1 MLSFRVS
8 GFNDGD
14 SMSEREF
21 DIVLMGATGF
31 TGRLVAEHLVR
42 RHGVGGQLKWAL
54 AGRSREKLE
63 KIRIE
68 LGEMAAGLPLI
79 VADSHDRASLDAMVQ
94 RTRVVCTTVG
104 PYALHGSDL
113 VAACAANGT
122 DYCDLS
128 GEVPWMRRMLDAHA
142 DAAAKSGAR
151 IVHCCGFDSIP
162 SDMGVWFLQK
172 QAQERFG
179 KPLARV
185 RMRVKAAKGGLS
197 GGTYASMLNIVEEA
211 RRDKSV
217 ARVLKNPYALC
228 PPDSREGERQPYVS
242 KSSYDPAFEVWT
254 APFVMAAINTRVVL
268 KSNALSGHGY
278 GKDFRYD
285 EAVMT
290 GRGFSGRM
298 KATTVSLGMG
308 AFALGAAL
316 GPTRALLK
324 KLVLPKPGEGPSAEA
339 REAGFFK
346 IAIDGRNEA
355 GEESLRVSV
364 SGDRDPG
371 YGSTSKMLG
380 ETALA
385 LALDL
390 SADDCPGGI
399 WTPSTALGDKL
410 LERLERHAGLEFKLI
425 E

>member
-1 MLSFRVS
+1 
-8 GFNDGD
+8 
-14 SMSEREF
+14 MSEREF

-31 TGRLVAEHLVR
+31 TGRLVAEHLLR

-54 AGRSREKLE
+54 AGRNREKLE

-68 LGEMAAGLPLI
+68 LGETAAGLPLI
-79 VADSHDRASLDAMVQ
+79 VADSHERESLDEMVQ

-172 QAQERFG
+172 QANERFG
-179 KPLARV
+179 KPLSRV

-211 RRDKSV
+211 RRDKEV

-228 PPDSREGERQPYVS
+228 PPDARDGERQPYVS
-242 KSSYDPAFEVWT
+242 SAQHDPVFDVWT

-268 KSNALSGHGY
+268 KANAVSDFAY

-298 KATTVSLGMG
+298 KATMVSLAMG

-316 GPTRALLK
+316 GPTRSLLK
-324 KLVLPKPGEGPSAEA
+324 KLVLPKPGEGPSAEE

-346 IAIDGRNEA
+346 IAIDGRNDG
-355 GEESLRVSV
+355 GEQSLRVSV

-380 ETALA
+380 ETAVA
-385 LALDL
+385 LARDL
-390 SADDCPGGI
+390 PSDALPGGM
-399 WTPSTALGDKL
+399 WTPSTALGEKL
-410 LERLERHAGLEFKLI
+410 LERLREHAGLKFEVL
-425 E
+425 ED

>member
-1 MLSFRVS
+1 
-8 GFNDGD
+8 
-14 SMSEREF
+14 MSEREF

-31 TGRLVAEHLVR
+31 TGRLVAEHLLR

-68 LGEMAAGLPLI
+68 LGETAAGLPLI
-79 VADSHDRASLDAMVQ
+79 VADSHDRESLDEMVR

-104 PYALHGSDL
+104 PYALHGSEL

-172 QAQERFG
+172 QALERFG
-179 KPLARV
+179 KPLERV

-211 RRDKSV
+211 RRDREV
-217 ARVLKNPYALC
+217 ARLLKNPYALC
-228 PPDSREGERQPYVS
+228 PPDAREGERQPYVS
-242 KSSYDPAFEVWT
+242 KAAFDPAFGVWT

-268 KSNALSGHGY
+268 KANALSDFSY
-278 GKDFRYD
+278 GKHFGYD

-298 KATTVSLGMG
+298 KATMVALGMG
-308 AFALGAAL
+308 AFALGSAL
-316 GPTRALLK
+316 APTRSLLK
-324 KLVLPKPGEGPSAEA
+324 KLVLPKPGEGPSAEQ

-346 IAIDGRNEA
+346 IVFDGRDGNDR
-355 GEESLRVSV
+355 SLRVSV

-385 LALDL
+385 LARDL
-390 SADDCPGGI
+390 PADACPGGI
-399 WTPSTALGDKL
+399 WTPSTALGEKL
-410 LERLERHAGLEFKLI
+410 LDRLQEHAGLEFAVL
-425 E
+425 EN

>member
-1 MLSFRVS
+1 
-8 GFNDGD
+8 
-14 SMSEREF
+14 MSEREF

-63 KIRIE
+63 TMRLE
-68 LGEMAAGLPLI
+68 LGETAAGLPLL
-79 VADSHDRASLDAMVQ
+79 VADSHDRESLDAMVR
-94 RTRVVCTTVG
+94 RTSVVCTTVG

-113 VAACAANGT
+113 LAACAENGT

-128 GEVPWMRRMLDAHA
+128 GEVPWMRKMLDAHA

-172 QAQERFG
+172 QSRERFG
-179 KPLARV
+179 EPLGRV

-211 RRDKSV
+211 RRDREV

-228 PPDSREGERQPYVS
+228 PPNAREGERQPYVS
-242 KSSYDPAFEVWT
+242 SAVYDPVFDVWA

-268 KSNALSGHGY
+268 KANALSGFAY

-298 KATTVSLGMG
+298 KATTVSLAMG
-308 AFALGAAL
+308 AFALGAAM

-324 KLVLPKPGEGPSAEA
+324 KMVLPKPGEGPSAEE

-346 IAIDGRNEA
+346 IVLDGRNDSAEQ
-355 GEESLRVSV
+355 SLRVSV

-385 LALDL
+385 LARDL
-390 SADDCPGGI
+390 PADACPGGI
-399 WTPSTALGDKL
+399 FTPSTALGEKL
-410 LERLERHAGLEFKLI
+410 LDRLQEHAGLSFEVLGNL
-425 E
+425 

>member
-1 MLSFRVS
+1 
-8 GFNDGD
+8 
-14 SMSEREF
+14 MSEREF

-31 TGRLVAEHLVR
+31 TGRLVAEHLLR
-42 RHGVGGQLKWAL
+42 RHGVGGEIKWAL

-63 KIRIE
+63 QIRIK
-68 LGEMAAGLPLI
+68 LGETAAGLPLV

-104 PYALHGSDL
+104 PYALYGSDL
-113 VAACAANGT
+113 VAACAENGT

-128 GEVPWMRRMLDAHA
+128 GEVPWMRRMLDEHA
-142 DAAAKSGAR
+142 DAARRSGAR

-162 SDMGVWFLQK
+162 SDMGVWFLQR
-172 QAQERFG
+172 QAAERFG
-179 KPLARV
+179 KPLSRV

-211 RRDKSV
+211 RRDKDV
-217 ARVLKNPYALC
+217 ARILKNPYALC
-228 PPDSREGERQPYVS
+228 PPEVREGERQPSVS
-242 KSSYDPAFEVWT
+242 KASFDPAFGVWT
-254 APFVMAAINTRVVL
+254 APFIMAAINTRVVL
-268 KSNALSGHGY
+268 KANALSGHSY

-298 KATTVSLGMG
+298 KASLVSLGMG
-308 AFALGAAL
+308 SFAVGAAL
-316 GPTRALLK
+316 GPTRWLLK
-324 KLVLPKPGEGPSAEA
+324 KMVLPKPGEGPSAEQ

-346 IAIDGRNEA
+346 IVIDGRNE
-355 GEESLRVSV
+355 GEDQSLRVSV

-385 LALDL
+385 LARDL
-390 SADDCPGGI
+390 PADACAGGI
-399 WTPSTALGDKL
+399 WTPSTALGENL
-410 LERLERHAGLEFKLI
+410 LKRLQHHAGLKFEVLS
-425 E
+425 

>member
-1 MLSFRVS
+1 
-8 GFNDGD
+8 
-14 SMSEREF
+14 MSEREY

-68 LGEMAAGLPLI
+68 LGEPAAGLPLI
-79 VADSHDRASLDAMVQ
+79 VADSHDRDSLDEMVR

-113 VAACAANGT
+113 VGACAANGT

-128 GEVPWMRRMLDAHA
+128 GEVPWMRRMLDEHA
-142 DAAAKSGAR
+142 EAAESSGAR

-172 QAQERFG
+172 QAAERFG
-179 KPLARV
+179 KPLERV

-197 GGTYASMLNIVEEA
+197 GGTYASMLNIVAEA
-211 RRDKSV
+211 RRDKEV

-228 PPDSREGERQPYVS
+228 PSESRKGERQPYVS
-242 KSSYDPAFEVWT
+242 SAEFDRVFGVWT

-268 KSNALSGHGY
+268 KANALSGFAY
-278 GKDFRYD
+278 GENFRYD

-308 AFALGAAL
+308 AFALGAAF
-316 GPTRALLK
+316 GPTRSLLEK
-324 KLVLPKPGEGPSAEA
+324 MVLPKPGEGPTAEQ
-339 REAGFFK
+339 RESGFFK
-346 IAIDGRNEA
+346 IAIDGRND
-355 GEESLRVSV
+355 GEDASLRVSV

-385 LALDL
+385 LARDL
-390 SADDCPGGI
+390 SADDCPGGM

-410 LERLERHAGLEFKLI
+410 LARLQEHAGLTFEVV
-425 E
+425 ES

>member
-1 MLSFRVS
+1 
-8 GFNDGD
+8 
-14 SMSEREF
+14 MSEREF

-68 LGEMAAGLPLI
+68 LGETAAGLPLI
-79 VADSHDRASLDAMVQ
+79 VADSHDRGSLDEMVN

-128 GEVPWMRRMLDAHA
+128 GEVPWMRRMLDQHG

-162 SDMGVWFLQK
+162 SDMGVWFLQRE
-172 QAQERFG
+172 AQERLG
-179 KPLARV
+179 QSLERV

-211 RRDKSV
+211 RRDKEV

-228 PPDSREGERQPYVS
+228 PPDAREGERQPYVS
-242 KSSYDPAFEVWT
+242 SALYDPVFEVWT
-254 APFVMAAINTRVVL
+254 APFVMAAINTRVVF
-268 KSNALSGHGY
+268 KANALSGFSY
-278 GKDFRYD
+278 GREFRYD

-298 KATTVSLGMG
+298 KATMVSLGMG

-324 KLVLPKPGEGPSAEA
+324 KMVLPKPGEGPSAEA

-346 IAIDGRNEA
+346 IVIDGRND
-355 GEESLRVSV
+355 GGDQSLRVAV

-390 SADDCPGGI
+390 GADERPGGM
-399 WTPSTALGDKL
+399 WTPSTALGEKL
-410 LERLERHAGLEFKLI
+410 LKRLREHAGLKFEVL
-425 E
+425 EG

>member
-1 MLSFRVS
+1 
-8 GFNDGD
+8 
-14 SMSEREF
+14 MSDREF

-42 RHGVGGQLKWAL
+42 RHGVGGKLKWAL

-68 LGEMAAGLPLI
+68 LGEAAAGLPVI
-79 VADSHDRASLDAMVQ
+79 VADSHDRGSLDELAK

-113 VAACAANGT
+113 VAACAENGT

-142 DAAAKSGAR
+142 DAAKKSGAR

-172 QAQERFG
+172 QARERFE

-211 RRDKSV
+211 RRDQSV
-217 ARVLKNPYALC
+217 AKVLKNPYALC
-228 PPDSREGERQPYVS
+228 PPELRDGERQPYVS
-242 KSSYDPAFEVWT
+242 SATFDPVFEVWT
-254 APFVMAAINTRVVL
+254 APFVMAVINTRVVF
-268 KSNALSGHGY
+268 KSNALSGHAY

-290 GRGFSGRM
+290 GRGFSGRL

-308 AFALGAAL
+308 AFALGAAF
-316 GPTRALLK
+316 GPTRSLLK
-324 KLVLPKPGEGPSAEA
+324 KMVLPKPGEGPSADE

-346 IAIDGRNEA
+346 IVIDGQTADGRKA
-355 GEESLRVSV
+355 LRVSV

-380 ETALA
+380 ETAYA
-385 LALDL
+385 LATDL
-390 SADDCPGGI
+390 PADVCEGGI
-399 WTPSTALGDKL
+399 WTPSTALG
-410 LERLERHAGLEFKLI
+410 ERLRKPLEQHAGLKFEVKDV
-425 E
+425 

>member
-1 MLSFRVS
+1 
-8 GFNDGD
+8 
-14 SMSEREF
+14 MSEREF
-21 DIVLMGATGF
+21 DVVLMGATGF

-42 RHGVGGQLKWAL
+42 RHGVGGRFKWAL

-68 LGEMAAGLPLI
+68 LGETAAGLPLI
-79 VADSHDRASLDAMVQ
+79 VADSHDRESLEEMVRQ
-94 RTRVVCTTVG
+94 TRVVCTTVG
-104 PYALHGSDL
+104 PYALHGSEL

-128 GEVPWMRRMLDAHA
+128 GEVPWMRRMLDEHA
-142 DAAAKSGAR
+142 EAAEKSGAR

-162 SDMGVWFLQK
+162 SDMGVWFLQR
-172 QAQERFG
+172 QARERFG
-179 KPLARV
+179 KPLGRV
-185 RMRVKAAKGGLS
+185 RMRVKAARGGLS

-211 RRDKSV
+211 RRDKEV

-228 PPDSREGERQPYVS
+228 PPDAREGERQPYVS
-242 KSSYDPAFEVWT
+242 SAKHDPVFDVWT

-268 KSNALSGHGY
+268 KANAVSGFAY
-278 GKDFRYD
+278 GRDFRYD

-316 GPTRALLK
+316 GPTRSLLK
-324 KLVLPKPGEGPSAEA
+324 KLVLPKPGEGPSAEQ

-346 IAIDGRNEA
+346 IVIDGRNGDEQA
-355 GEESLRVSV
+355 LRVSV

-380 ETALA
+380 ETAFTLA
-385 LALDL
+385 TDL
-390 SADDCPGGI
+390 PADACPGGM
-399 WTPSTALGDKL
+399 WTPSTALGEKL
-410 LERLERHAGLEFKLI
+410 LERLQQHAGLKFETLDA
-425 E
+425 

>member
-1 MLSFRVS
+1 
-8 GFNDGD
+8 
-14 SMSEREF
+14 MSEREF

-63 KIRIE
+63 TIRLE
-68 LGEMAAGLPLI
+68 LGETAAGLPLL
-79 VADSHDRASLDAMVQ
+79 VADSHDRESLDAMV
-94 RTRVVCTTVG
+94 RRASVVCTTVG

-113 VAACAANGT
+113 LAACAENGT

-128 GEVPWMRRMLDAHA
+128 GEVPWMRKMLDAHA

-172 QAQERFG
+172 HARERFG
-179 KPLARV
+179 EPLGRV

-211 RRDKSV
+211 RRDREV

-228 PPDSREGERQPYVS
+228 PANAREGERQPYVS
-242 KSSYDPAFEVWT
+242 SAVYDPVFDVWA

-268 KSNALSGHGY
+268 KANALSGFAY

-298 KATTVSLGMG
+298 KATTVSLAMG
-308 AFALGAAL
+308 AFALGAAM

-324 KLVLPKPGEGPSAEA
+324 KMVLPKPGEGPSAEE

-346 IAIDGRNEA
+346 IVLDGRNDSAEQ
-355 GEESLRVSV
+355 SLRVSV

-385 LALDL
+385 LARDL
-390 SADDCPGGI
+390 PADACPGGI
-399 WTPSTALGDKL
+399 WTPSTALGEKL
-410 LERLERHAGLEFKLI
+410 LDRLEEHAGLSFEVVGNL
-425 E
+425 